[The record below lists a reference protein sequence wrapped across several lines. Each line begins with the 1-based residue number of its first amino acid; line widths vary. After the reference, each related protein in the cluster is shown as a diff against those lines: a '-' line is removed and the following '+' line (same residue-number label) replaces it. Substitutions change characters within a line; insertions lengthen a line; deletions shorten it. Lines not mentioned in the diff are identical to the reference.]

1 MFLGQCSLIK
11 TSCQN
16 TIINDCIMSKTVKYC
31 SGIVCESDFLH
42 LFGEFIYSI
51 MNIDACK
58 GRFINDVKN
67 KNLNVKFKLDNVF
80 C

>member
-1 MFLGQCSLIK
+1 
-11 TSCQN
+11 
-16 TIINDCIMSKTVKYC
+16 MSKTVKYY
-31 SGIVCESDFLH
+31 SGIISESQSFPS
-42 LFGEFIYSI
+42 FGEFINSI